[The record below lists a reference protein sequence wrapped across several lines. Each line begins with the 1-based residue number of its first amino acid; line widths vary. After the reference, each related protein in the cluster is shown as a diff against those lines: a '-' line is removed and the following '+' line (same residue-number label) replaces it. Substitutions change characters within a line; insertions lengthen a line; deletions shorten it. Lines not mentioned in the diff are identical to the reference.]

1 MRTTAIL
8 AVIFVFA
15 TVASAQTRTVTN
27 ADLEKFR
34 QARLKAEK
42 DLEERYKEMGF
53 PSPEELRK
61 QAEKDRTEREA
72 LAKRLFEERMQ
83 RERQEAAREA
93 AARAAD
99 SVQYYYSDRDQ
110 YSPGFYQAYFY
121 PRYYRPFRVRQF
133 SPPINV
139 GNGIPVVN
147 YYGTPFI
154 SRPRPVFRTR
164 RN

>member
-1 MRTTAIL
+1 MRTTVILGVIFIL
-8 AVIFVFA
+8 ATA
-15 TVASAQTRTVTN
+15 TFAQTRTVTN
-27 ADLEKFR
+27 ADLEKYR

-61 QAEKDRTEREA
+61 QAEKDRAEREA
-72 LAKRLFEERMQ
+72 LAKRLFEERTE
-83 RERQEAAREA
+83 RERQQAVREA

-99 SVQYYYSDRDQ
+99 SVQYYYSDQDR
-110 YSPGFYQAYFY
+110 YSPGYFQPYFY
-121 PRYYRPFRVRQF
+121 PGYYRPFRVRQF
-133 SPPINV
+133 SPPINA

-147 YYGTPFI
+147 YYGTPFMT
-154 SRPRPVFRTR
+154 RPRPVFRTR